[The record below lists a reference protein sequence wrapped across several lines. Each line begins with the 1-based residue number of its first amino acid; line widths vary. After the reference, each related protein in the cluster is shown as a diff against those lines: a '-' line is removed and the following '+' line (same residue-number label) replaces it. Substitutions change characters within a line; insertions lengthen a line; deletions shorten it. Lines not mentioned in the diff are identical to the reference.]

1 MELHQIRYFLALSEE
16 MNFTR
21 AAARCGVA
29 QSSLTR
35 AIKVLE
41 HELGAPLF
49 HRGRTGTRLTRLG
62 VGIRPF
68 LQRAFTEVESA
79 RRKASDFVNARPESL
94 RLGVM
99 NTIAPKQIVELLSAS
114 FSNHEDAPLRVT
126 NATAQMLQNKLLTG
140 ELDAAI
146 YTLSALAGDE
156 RFDATT
162 LYREPFMVAINPA
175 HRLAR
180 LEAIRLGDLAGEPYL
195 ARSHCELQATDKTV
209 RDAMGPSVYNSDHD
223 DWILTLAAAGVGYA
237 LMPAR
242 CADHPGVVTRPLIEP
257 PITRELTLVQPR
269 GRSHNDASAIEALI
283 REAQRLWPQ
292 LDEISRASPTR
303 EFAGAL
309 AR

>member
-16 MNFTR
+16 LNFTR

-49 HRGRTGTRLTRLG
+49 HRGRTDTRLTKLG
-62 VGIRPF
+62 VSIKPF
-68 LQRAFTEVESA
+68 LERAVTEVESA
-79 RRKASDFVNARPESL
+79 RRKASDVVDARPESL
-94 RLGVM
+94 RFGVM
-99 NTIAPKQIVELLSAS
+99 TTIAPTQIEELLAAS
-114 FSNHEDAPLRVT
+114 FSSHPDVSLRVT
-126 NATAQMLQNKLLTG
+126 NANAQMLQNKLLSG

-146 YTLSALAGDE
+146 YTLPTHTGDE
-156 RFDATT
+156 RFDTT
-162 LYREPFMVAINPA
+162 MLYREPFVVAVNSA

-180 LEAIRLGDLAGEPYL
+180 LDAIRLRDLAGEPYL

-209 RDAMGPSVYNSDHD
+209 RDAMGPAVYDSDHD

-237 LMPAR
+237 LMPALS
-242 CADHPGVVTRPLIEP
+242 ANHPGIVVRPLIEP
-257 PITRELTLVQPR
+257 PITRELTLVQQRERPQ
-269 GRSHNDASAIEALI
+269 NEAPAIEALI

-292 LDEISRASPTR
+292 CDEVNRTSPTR
-303 EFAGAL
+303 EFAAAL
-309 AR
+309 AQ